1 MHFVQPISIDFMYH
15 SVCVQNLCRESESSV
30 SGFTYPEPMVPP
42 PESQGTP
49 PCLAGELDSVDPK
62 CISHVVHT
70 ETIPKRYG
78 EPLLRLMQWLK
89 STKPTRGGT
98 PGGTMHGTK
107 DSVHGSARATD
118 STDFQF
124 Q

>member
-1 MHFVQPISIDFMYH
+1 MGLPLCDFMYH
-15 SVCVQNLCRESESSV
+15 SVCVQNLCRDSESSV
-30 SGFTYPEPMVPP
+30 SGFTYPESGVPP

-49 PCLAGELDSVDPK
+49 PCLAGELDSVDQK

-89 STKPTRGGT
+89 IDKTYPRGYPRGY
-98 PGGTMHGTK
+98 H
-107 DSVHGSARATD
+107 ARN
-118 STDFQF
+118 
-124 Q
+124 

>member
-30 SGFTYPEPMVPP
+30 SGFTYPESGVPP

-89 STKPTRGGT
+89 IDKTYPRGYPRG
-98 PGGTMHGTK
+98 
-107 DSVHGSARATD
+107 
-118 STDFQF
+118 
-124 Q
+124 